1 MAQSRHRLVHCTCP
15 LLGAKRTCAPRSQQ
29 FRQHD
34 SGVIRR
40 QMNLPHDNWREA
52 MAKRLKKK
60 TQKITVEVEASSRAA
75 AATKL
80 RRIMAKAGVTK
91 KSKIGQTVLIR
102 RA

>member
-1 MAQSRHRLVHCTCP
+1 MTDQCL
-15 LLGAKRTCAPRSQQ
+15 LLGVKRTCAPRSQQ
-29 FRQHD
+29 LRLHNSGRDLATNEFAARQLEGGH
-34 SGVIRR
+34 GE
-40 QMNLPHDNWREA
+40 EA
-52 MAKRLKKK
+52 EENAEETQKI

-75 AATKL
+75 AVTKL

>member
-1 MAQSRHRLVHCTCP
+1 
-15 LLGAKRTCAPRSQQ
+15 
-29 FRQHD
+29 
-34 SGVIRR
+34 
-40 QMNLPHDNWREA
+40 

-60 TQKITVEVEASSRAA
+60 TQKITQKITVEVEASSRAA
-75 AATKL
+75 AVTKL

>member
-1 MAQSRHRLVHCTCP
+1 MSAFDP
-15 LLGAKRTCAPRSQQ
+15 KRTYAPRSQQ
-29 FRQHD
+29 LRLHD
-34 SGVIRR
+34 SGRDLAT
-40 QMNLPHDNWREA
+40 NEFAADNWREA

-75 AATKL
+75 AVTKL

-91 KSKIGQTVLIR
+91 KSKIGQTVLVR